1 MFTSLSKK
9 IGRSF
14 LQDFYWK
21 RLGEFYL
28 KYLISFEEK
37 KSKYPDVF
45 FSADPVRS
53 AAILLALRRLEKEQ
67 IKGSLA
73 EVGVYRGDMSKLI
86 HRLLS
91 NRKFFLFDTFEGFH
105 ENDLRGGEDDRFR
118 DTSIDLVKRN
128 IGNLDNIEFRV
139 GYFPNTTLGLEDE
152 EFSFVLLDTD
162 KYEPILEGLK
172 FFYPRLARG
181 GYLFIHDYNSPE
193 SEWGVSRAVNEYL
206 LDKQELLIELPD
218 GCGSVVLRKS

>member
-1 MFTSLSKK
+1 MKDL
-9 IGRSF
+9 
-14 LQDFYWK
+14 YWK
-21 RLGEFYL
+21 RLGQFFL

-37 KSKYPDVF
+37 KTNYSDVF
-45 FSADPVRS
+45 FSVDPVRNAS
-53 AAILLALRRLEKEQ
+53 ILLALRRLDKEH

-73 EVGVYRGDMSKLI
+73 EVGVYRGDMSRLI
-86 HRLLS
+86 HRLLP

-105 ENDLRGGEDDRFR
+105 ENDLKGGEDNRFK

-139 GYFPNTTLGLEDE
+139 GFFPNTASGLEE
-152 EFSFVLLDTD
+152 EKFSFVLLDTD

-181 GYLFIHDYNSPE
+181 GYLFVHDYNSPE

-206 LDKQELLIELPD
+206 SDKSEQLIELPD
-218 GCGSVVLRKS
+218 GCGSIVFRKS